1 MKVGRIY
8 QLTVELTPQGTGS
21 AGGNNTFAKNN
32 ALVISFPITLQFD
45 IQRNTFASAN
55 TGRFRIR
62 NLNVSSRQQI
72 FHDRYNTLLFRRVIL
87 RAGYEGEPI
96 LPVVF
101 RGNMVSAYSWREGTD
116 WITEIECFDGGFAM
130 INGQINQ
137 TFPSGYNTPALI
149 AAIVKT
155 LPNVAMG
162 GVGEFLPDQSSRG
175 ITLSG
180 NSWDVMRTLSGETA
194 QQFIDEEKVYV
205 LGENDYIRS
214 AANSFSTAPD
224 NAFKISSESGLLGT
238 PRRFDV
244 RIDVNMLFEPQ
255 IGVGML
261 VQLESAE
268 KVYSGLYKVIG
279 VNHRGVISGAVS
291 GDAITTLNLWKGTSL
306 LRAVVGR

>member
-8 QLTVELTPQGTGS
+8 ELTIELDPQGTGS
-21 AGGNNTFAKNN
+21 AGGNNTFAKSN
-32 ALVISFPITLQFD
+32 ALIIKFPITLQFD
-45 IQRNTFASAN
+45 IQRNTLASAN
-55 TGRFRIR
+55 TARFRIT
-62 NLNVSSRQQI
+62 NLNVSSRQRI
-72 FHDRYNTLLFRRVIL
+72 FHDRYDTLLYRRIIL
-87 RAGYEGEPI
+87 KAGYEGEPI

-101 RGNMVSAYSWREGTD
+101 RGNIVSAYSWRQGVD

-137 TFPSGYNTPALI
+137 TFPSGYNTPALL

-155 LPNVAMG
+155 LPNVAFG

-194 QQFIDEEKVYV
+194 QQFVDEEKVYV

-214 AANSFSTAPD
+214 AANAFSTSPD
-224 NAFKISSESGLLGT
+224 NAFKVSAESGLLGT

-255 IGVGML
+255 IAVGNL
-261 VQLESAE
+261 VQLESLE
-268 KVYSGLYKVIG
+268 KVFSGVYKVIG
-279 VNHRGVISGAVS
+279 VNHRGTISGAVS
-291 GDAITTLNLWKGTSL
+291 GDAITTLNLWKGTAL
-306 LRAVVGR
+306 LKAVISR